1 MAFDDT
7 PAQER
12 TEQPTG
18 KRREDARRRGRVA
31 VSTDLTG
38 AAVLLGALGVHVVA
52 GGTFVTQAV
61 EMFRERLAALA
72 AADLTPD
79 GALALGFH
87 AVAVVVGLAWPFVA
101 LPALVAIAVQLLQT
115 RFAISTEGLT
125 PDWSRLNP
133 LRGLA
138 RLLGGRGLVELLKA
152 TLKLAL
158 VGTVAFLTLRAAW
171 PVLVALGAGGSQT
184 LLVTLAD
191 VAGSVWLR
199 IGLAYLALAGLDYGY
214 RWWQHEKSLRMTK
227 EEVRQESKDTD
238 GNPLLRGRLRA
249 LHRQMA
255 TRRMMTEVRRADVVL
270 RNPTHVAVALR
281 YDATRMKAPRV
292 VGKGERLLAER
303 IIDVAARHGVPVIE
317 NPPLARAVFKAV
329 AIGREIPQDL
339 YRAVAEVLA
348 YVYSLKGGAR

>member
-18 KRREDARRRGRVA
+18 KRREDARRQGRVA
-31 VSTDLTG
+31 VSADLTG
-38 AAVLLGALGVHVVA
+38 AAMLLGALGVHVVA
-52 GGTFVTQAV
+52 GGAFVTQAV
-61 EMFRERLAALA
+61 EMFRQRLGAMPRV
-72 AADLTPD
+72 DLTQD
-79 GALALGFH
+79 GALALGWE
-87 AVAVVVGLAWPFVA
+87 ATAAIIGLAWPFVV

-115 RFAISTEGLT
+115 RLAVSTEALT

-138 RLLGGRGLVELLKA
+138 RLLGGRGLVELVKSA
-152 TLKLAL
+152 LKLAL
-158 VGTVAFLTLRAAW
+158 VGSIAYLTLRGAW
-171 PVLVALGAGGSQT
+171 PLLLALGVGGSQT
-184 LLVTLAD
+184 MLVTLAD

-199 IGLAYLALAGLDYGY
+199 IGLAYLVLAGLDYGY
-214 RWWQHEKSLRMTK
+214 RWWHHERSLRMTK

-249 LHRQMA
+249 LHKQMA
-255 TRRMMTEVRRADVVL
+255 TRRMMVEVRRADVVL

-292 VGKGERLLAER
+292 VGKGERLLAQR
-303 IIDVAARHGVPVIE
+303 IVDIAAGAGVPVIE

-348 YVYSLKGGAR
+348 YVYSLKGQAR

>member
-31 VSTDLTG
+31 VSADLTG
-38 AAVLLGALGVHVVA
+38 AAMLLGALGVHVLVGSA
-52 GGTFVTQAV
+52 FVTQAV
-61 EMFRERLAALA
+61 ELFREGLVALPG
-72 AADLTPD
+72 ADLTPD
-79 GALALGFH
+79 GALALGWS
-87 AVAVVVGLAWPFVA
+87 AVAASVKLAWPFVV
-101 LPALVAIAVQLLQT
+101 LPALVAIAVLLLQT
-115 RFAISTEGLT
+115 RFAISTEALT
-125 PDWSRLNP
+125 PDWSRLSP

-138 RLLGGRGLVELLKA
+138 RLLGGRGLVELLKSA
-152 TLKLAL
+152 LKLAL
-158 VGTVAFLTLRAAW
+158 VGIVAYLTLGAAW
-171 PVLVALGAGGSQT
+171 PLLLALGAGGSQT
-184 LLVTLAD
+184 LLVTLAGI
-191 VAGSVWLR
+191 AESVWLR
-199 IGLAYLALAGLDYGY
+199 IGLAYLALACLDYGY

-249 LHRQMA
+249 LHKQMA
-255 TRRMMTEVRRADVVL
+255 TRRMMVEVRRADVVL
-270 RNPTHVAVALR
+270 RNPTHLAVALR

-303 IIDVAARHGVPVIE
+303 IIDVAARAGVPVIE
-317 NPPLARAVFKAV
+317 NPPLARAIFKAV
-329 AIGREIPQDL
+329 AIGREVPQDL
-339 YRAVAEVLA
+339 YRAVAEILA

>member
-38 AAVLLGALGVHVVA
+38 AVMLLGALGVHVVA
-52 GGTFVTQAV
+52 GSTLVTQAV
-61 EMFRERLAALA
+61 ELFQERLGTMPR
-72 AADLTPD
+72 ADLTPD
-79 GALALGFH
+79 GALAMGWQA
-87 AVAVVVGLAWPFVA
+87 AVSVVGLAWPFVA

-115 RFAISTEGLT
+115 RFVVSTEALA
-125 PDWSRLNP
+125 PDWSRLSP

-138 RLLGGRGLVELLKA
+138 RLLGGQGLVELTKSA
-152 TLKLAL
+152 LKLAL
-158 VGTVAFLTLRAAW
+158 VGTIAYLTLRGAW
-171 PVLVALGAGGSQT
+171 PLLLTLGGGGTQT
-184 LLVTLAD
+184 LLVALAE
-191 VAGSVWLR
+191 VAESVWLR
-199 IGLAYLALAGLDYGY
+199 IGLAYLVLAGLDYGY
-214 RWWQHEKSLRMTK
+214 RWWQHERSLRMTK

-249 LHRQMA
+249 IHKQMA
-255 TRRMMTEVRRADVVL
+255 TRRMMVDVRRADVVL
-270 RNPTHVAVALR
+270 RNPTHYAVALR

-292 VGKGERLLAER
+292 VGKGERLMAER
-303 IIDVAARHGVPVIE
+303 IIDVATRAGVPVVE
-317 NPPLARAVFKAV
+317 NPPLTRAIFKAV
-329 AIGREIPQDL
+329 AIGREVPQDL

-348 YVYSLKGGAR
+348 YVYSLRGGAR